1 MTARYSR
8 IVDARPKGHH
18 AMSPAT
24 SRGRARW
31 SLGALAALVLACAV
45 AWATAGDSHSDLEIY
60 RFGVDT
66 LWSGGD
72 LYGAL
77 PLSEA
82 GIPLLFIYPPFA
94 ALVLTPLAAVPWTG
108 AVLLLF
114 ALSLAALGITFYAI
128 TRSLWPSGDRRK
140 ALLVASLAITP
151 ALFLEPVRQ
160 TLGFGQ
166 INLLLMG
173 LVAADCLL
181 ARGRYRGIGVGL
193 AAAIKLTPMA
203 FLLFFLVRKDFR
215 GALTAMG
222 TFVAASAV
230 AFAVAP
236 EASARYWF
244 GGFAGASGISG
255 TSFHTNQTLQAVLA
269 RLGADP
275 AKPWW
280 LIATGVL
287 LVLVTLT
294 MYRSAV
300 VPALL
305 LNATFALLISPTSWS
320 HHWVW
325 IAPAL
330 LTTAAYV
337 VLHRRNHRL
346 ALTWLAI
353 TGVAATI
360 FVAAPFRYF
369 PAFDRPGQT
378 WTTAQQWLGNCYV
391 LAGLVFLAVSA
402 VLALRKGPRCST

>member
-1 MTARYSR
+1 
-8 IVDARPKGHH
+8 
-18 AMSPAT
+18 MSPT
-24 SRGRARW
+24 KSRGRAW
-31 SLGALAALVLACAV
+31 WPVGAFAALALACAV
-45 AWATAGDSHSDLEIY
+45 AWATTGASHSDLEIY

-66 LWSGGD
+66 LWNGGD

-77 PLSEA
+77 PLSDA

-94 ALVLTPLAAVPWTG
+94 ALVLTPLALVPWSG

-114 ALSLAALGITFYAI
+114 ALSLAALGITFYGI
-128 TRSLWPSGDRRK
+128 VRTLWPSGDRRK

-181 ARGRYRGIGVGL
+181 AKGRYRGIGVGL

-215 GALTAMG
+215 GALTASG

-244 GGFAGASGISG
+244 GGLAGASGISG

-269 RLGADP
+269 RFGVEGA
-275 AKPWW
+275 AKPLWII
-280 LIATGVL
+280 LTGVL
-287 LVLVTLT
+287 LLLVTLT

-330 LTTAAYV
+330 FTTAAYV
-337 VLHRRNHRL
+337 VLRRR
-346 ALTWLAI
+346 AVVWLAV
-353 TGVAATI
+353 TGVVATI

-378 WTTAQQWLGNCYV
+378 WTTTQQWLGNCYV
-391 LAGLVFLAVSA
+391 VAGLVFLVVAAVI
-402 VLALRKGPRCST
+402 ALRKGPRCST

>member
-1 MTARYSR
+1 MFPTSSR
-8 IVDARPKGHH
+8 
-18 AMSPAT
+18 
-24 SRGRARW
+24 SRGRAW
-31 SLGALAALVLACAV
+31 WLLGGLAATITACVV
-45 AWATAGDSHSDLEIY
+45 ALLTAGSSHSDLEIY

-72 LYGAL
+72 LYGSL

-94 ALVLTPLAAVPWTG
+94 ALLLTPLALLPWNG
-108 AVLLLF
+108 AVIALF
-114 ALSLAALGITFYAI
+114 LAGLAALGITFYAI
-128 TRSLWPSGDRRK
+128 TRTLWPAGDRRK

-166 INLLLMG
+166 INLPLMG

-181 ARGRYRGIGVGL
+181 AKGRYRGIGVGI
-193 AAAIKLTPMA
+193 AAAVKLTPMA
-203 FLLFFLVRKDFR
+203 FLLFFLVRRDFR
-215 GALTAMG
+215 GALTAVG
-222 TFVAASAV
+222 TFGATSAI
-230 AFAVAP
+230 AFLVAP
-236 EASARYWF
+236 EASTRYWF

-269 RLGADP
+269 RFGVGATAATP
-275 AKPWW
+275 LW
-280 LIATGVL
+280 LFLTVVL
-287 LVLVTLT
+287 LALVTVT
-294 MYRSAV
+294 MYRSAA

-330 LTTAAYV
+330 FTTAACV
-337 VLHRRNHRL
+337 VLHRHDKRR
-346 ALTWLAI
+346 ALTWLAVTGI
-353 TGVAATI
+353 TATI

-378 WTTAQQWLGNCYV
+378 WTAAQQWLGNCYV
-391 LAGLVFLAVSA
+391 AAGLVFIAVAA
-402 VLALRKGPRCST
+402 VFAVRNRRETA

>member
-1 MTARYSR
+1 
-8 IVDARPKGHH
+8 
-18 AMSPAT
+18 MSPAT
-24 SRGRARW
+24 SRGRTW
-31 SLGALAALVLACAV
+31 WPVGAFAALVLACAV
-45 AWATAGDSHSDLEIY
+45 AWVTTGDSHSDLEIY

-66 LWSGGD
+66 LWTGGD

-77 PLSEA
+77 PLSDA

-94 ALVLTPLAAVPWTG
+94 ALALTPLAVLPWTG
-108 AVLLLF
+108 AVLVLY

-128 TRSLWPSGDRRK
+128 TRTLWPSADRRK

-193 AAAIKLTPMA
+193 AAAVKLTPMA

-215 GALTAMG
+215 GALTSMG

-236 EASARYWF
+236 EASVRYWF
-244 GGFAGASGISG
+244 GGLAGASGISG

-269 RLGADP
+269 RFGAES
-275 AKPWW
+275 AKPLW
-280 LIATGVL
+280 LVLTVVL
-287 LVLVTLT
+287 LALVTLT
-294 MYRSAV
+294 MSRSAA

-330 LTTAAYV
+330 FTTAACA
-337 VLHRRNHRL
+337 VLHRHDHRR
-346 ALTWLAI
+346 ALIWLAV
-353 TGVAATI
+353 TGVGATV

-378 WTTAQQWLGNCYV
+378 WTAAQQWLGNCYV
-391 LAGLVFLAVSA
+391 LAGLIFLVVAG
-402 VLALRKGPRCST
+402 VLALRKEHRCST

>member
-1 MTARYSR
+1 
-8 IVDARPKGHH
+8 
-18 AMSPAT
+18 MSPT
-24 SRGRARW
+24 KSRGRAGW
-31 SLGALAALVLACAV
+31 SLGASAALALACAV
-45 AWATAGDSHSDLEIY
+45 AMMTAGTSHSDLEIY

-77 PLSEA
+77 PLSDA

-94 ALVLTPLAAVPWTG
+94 ALVLTPLAMVPWTG

-128 TRSLWPSGDRRK
+128 ARTLWPSGDRRK
-140 ALLVASLAITP
+140 ALFVASLAITP

-215 GALTAMG
+215 GALTAVG

-244 GGFAGASGISG
+244 GGLAGASGISG

-269 RLGADP
+269 RFGVESA
-275 AKPWW
+275 AKPLWMA
-280 LIATGVL
+280 LTGVL
-287 LVLVTLT
+287 LVLVTVT
-294 MYRSAV
+294 MYRSAPV
-300 VPALL
+300 RALL

-330 LTTAAYV
+330 FTTAACA
-337 VLHRRNHRL
+337 VLHRQDRRR
-346 ALTWLAI
+346 AAAWIAV
-353 TGVAATI
+353 TGVVATI

-378 WTTAQQWLGNCYV
+378 WTTTQQWLGNCYV
-391 LAGLVFLAVSA
+391 LAGLVFLAVAGALS
-402 VLALRKGPRCST
+402 LRKRG

>member
-1 MTARYSR
+1 
-8 IVDARPKGHH
+8 
-18 AMSPAT
+18 MSPVT
-24 SRGRARW
+24 SRGRAW
-31 SLGALAALVLACAV
+31 WPVGAFAALALACAV
-45 AWATAGDSHSDLEIY
+45 AWATTGDSHSDLEIY
-60 RFGVDT
+60 RFGVDA
-66 LWSGGD
+66 LWNGGD

-77 PLSEA
+77 PLSDA

-94 ALVLTPLAAVPWTG
+94 ALILTPLALVPWTG
-108 AVLLLF
+108 SVLLLF
-114 ALSLAALGITFYAI
+114 ALGLAALGVTFYAV
-128 TRSLWPSGDRRK
+128 TRTLWPSGDKRK

-193 AAAIKLTPMA
+193 AAAVKLTPMA

-222 TFVAASAV
+222 TFLAASAV

-244 GGFAGASGISG
+244 GGLAGASGISG

-269 RLGADP
+269 RFGAES

-280 LIATGVL
+280 LVLTGAL
-287 LVLVTLT
+287 LALVTLT
-294 MYRSAV
+294 MYRSAA

-330 LTTAAYV
+330 FTTAACV
-337 VLHRRNHRL
+337 VLHRQDRRRAL
-346 ALTWLAI
+346 AWLAM
-353 TGVAATI
+353 TGVIATV

-378 WTTAQQWLGNCYV
+378 WTAAQQWLGNCYV
-391 LAGLVFLAVSA
+391 LAGLVFLVVAG
-402 VLALRKGPRCST
+402 VLALRKRV

>member
-1 MTARYSR
+1 
-8 IVDARPKGHH
+8 
-18 AMSPAT
+18 MSPVT
-24 SRGRARW
+24 SRGRAW
-31 SLGALAALVLACAV
+31 WPVGAFAALALACLV
-45 AWATAGDSHSDLEIY
+45 AWATTGDSHSDLEIY

-66 LWSGGD
+66 LWNGGD

-77 PLSEA
+77 PLSDA

-94 ALVLTPLAAVPWTG
+94 ALVLTPLALVPWTG
-108 AVLLLF
+108 SVLLLF
-114 ALSLAALGITFYAI
+114 ALGLAALGVTFYAI
-128 TRSLWPSGDRRK
+128 ARTLWPSADRRK

-193 AAAIKLTPMA
+193 AAAVKLTPMA

-215 GALTAMG
+215 GALTATG

-244 GGFAGASGISG
+244 GGLAGASGISG

-269 RLGADP
+269 RFGAES

-280 LIATGVL
+280 LVLTGVL

-294 MYRSAV
+294 MYRSAA

-330 LTTAAYV
+330 FTTAAFV
-337 VLHRRNHRL
+337 VLHRRDRRRAL
-346 ALTWLAI
+346 AWLAV
-353 TGVAATI
+353 TGVIATV
-360 FVAAPFRYF
+360 FVTAPFRYF

-378 WTTAQQWLGNCYV
+378 WTAAQQWLGNCYV
-391 LAGLVFLAVSA
+391 LAGLVFLVCAGVF
-402 VLALRKGPRCST
+402 ALRKGPRCST

>member
-1 MTARYSR
+1 MLPT
-8 IVDARPKGHH
+8 K
-18 AMSPAT
+18 
-24 SRGRARW
+24 SRGRTW
-31 SLGALAALVLACAV
+31 WPVGAFAALVLACAV
-45 AWATAGDSHSDLEIY
+45 AWATTGASHSDLEIY

-66 LWSGGD
+66 LWNGGD

-77 PLSEA
+77 PLSDA

-94 ALVLTPLAAVPWTG
+94 ALVLTPLALVPWNG

-114 ALSLAALGITFYAI
+114 ALSLAALGITFYGI
-128 TRSLWPSGDRRK
+128 TRTLWPSGDRRK

-166 INLLLMG
+166 INLVLMG

-269 RLGADP
+269 RFGVESA
-275 AKPWW
+275 AKPLWIV
-280 LIATGVL
+280 LTGVL
-287 LVLVTLT
+287 LVLVAVT
-294 MYRSAV
+294 MYRSAA

-305 LNATFALLISPTSWS
+305 LNATFALLVSPTSWS

-330 LTTAAYV
+330 FTTAAYV
-337 VLHRRNHRL
+337 ALRHRAML
-346 ALTWLAI
+346 WLAV
-353 TGVAATI
+353 TGAGATI

-391 LAGLVFLAVSA
+391 VAGLLFLVVAA

>member
-1 MTARYSR
+1 
-8 IVDARPKGHH
+8 
-18 AMSPAT
+18 MSPVT
-24 SRGRARW
+24 SRDRAW
-31 SLGALAALVLACAV
+31 WTAGAFAALALACVV
-45 AWATAGDSHSDLEIY
+45 AWVTTGDSHSDLEIY

-66 LWSGGD
+66 LWNGGD

-77 PLSEA
+77 PLSDA

-94 ALVLTPLAAVPWTG
+94 ALALTPLALVPWTG
-108 AVLLLF
+108 SVLLLF
-114 ALSLAALGITFYAI
+114 ALGLAALGVTFYAI
-128 TRSLWPSGDRRK
+128 TRTLWPSGDRRK

-166 INLLLMG
+166 INLPLMG

-193 AAAIKLTPMA
+193 AAAVKLTPMA

-244 GGFAGASGISG
+244 GGLAGASGISG

-269 RLGADP
+269 RLGAES

-280 LIATGVL
+280 LVLTGVL
-287 LVLVTLT
+287 LVLVALT
-294 MYRSAV
+294 MYRSAA

-330 LTTAAYV
+330 FTTAACV
-337 VLHRRNHRL
+337 VLHRRDRRR
-346 ALTWLAI
+346 AVAWLAV
-353 TGVAATI
+353 TGVVATV

-378 WTTAQQWLGNCYV
+378 WTAAQQWLGNCYV
-391 LAGLVFLAVSA
+391 LAGLVFLVCAGVF
-402 VLALRKGPRCST
+402 ALRKGTRCST

>member
-1 MTARYSR
+1 
-8 IVDARPKGHH
+8 
-18 AMSPAT
+18 MSPVT
-24 SRGRARW
+24 SRGRAW
-31 SLGALAALVLACAV
+31 WPVCAFAALVLACVV
-45 AWATAGDSHSDLEIY
+45 AWATTGDSHSDLEIY

-66 LWSGGD
+66 LWNGGD

-77 PLSEA
+77 PLSDA

-94 ALVLTPLAAVPWTG
+94 ALMLTPLALVPWT
-108 AVLLLF
+108 ASVFLLF
-114 ALSLAALGITFYAI
+114 ALSLAALGVTFYAV
-128 TRSLWPSGDRRK
+128 TRTLWPSGDRRK

-193 AAAIKLTPMA
+193 AAAVKLTPMA

-215 GALTAMG
+215 GALTSVG

-244 GGFAGASGISG
+244 GGLAGASGISG

-269 RLGADP
+269 RFGVES

-280 LIATGVL
+280 LALTAVL
-287 LVLVTLT
+287 LALVALT
-294 MYRSAV
+294 MYRSAA

-330 LTTAAYV
+330 FTTAAFA
-337 VLHRRNHRL
+337 VLHRRDRRR
-346 ALTWLAI
+346 ASAWLAV
-353 TGVAATI
+353 TGVIATV

-369 PAFDRPGQT
+369 PAFDRPSQT

-391 LAGLVFLAVSA
+391 LAGLVFLAASG

>member
-1 MTARYSR
+1 
-8 IVDARPKGHH
+8 
-18 AMSPAT
+18 MSPAT

-31 SLGALAALVLACAV
+31 SAGAFAALVLACAV
-45 AWATAGDSHSDLEIY
+45 AWATTGASHSDLEIY

-66 LWSGGD
+66 LWAGGD

-94 ALVLTPLAAVPWTG
+94 ALVLTPLALVPWTG
-108 AVLLLF
+108 SVLLLF
-114 ALSLAALGITFYAI
+114 ALGLAALGITFYAI
-128 TRSLWPSGDRRK
+128 TRTLWPSGDRRR

-166 INLLLMG
+166 INLPLMG

-181 ARGRYRGIGVGL
+181 ARGRYRGIGVGI
-193 AAAIKLTPMA
+193 AAAVKLTPMA

-215 GALTAMG
+215 GALTALG

-244 GGFAGASGISG
+244 GGLAGASGISG
-255 TSFHTNQTLQAVLA
+255 TSFHTNQTLQAVFA
-269 RLGADP
+269 RLGVDSAA
-275 AKPWW
+275 AKPLW
-280 LIATGVL
+280 LVLTGVL

-294 MYRSAV
+294 MYRSAP

-330 LTTAAYV
+330 FTTAACA
-337 VLHRRNHRL
+337 VLHRQDRGRAVASL
-346 ALTWLAI
+346 AA
-353 TGVAATI
+353 TGVVATV

-378 WTTAQQWLGNCYV
+378 WTAAQQWLGNCYV
-391 LAGLVFLAVSA
+391 LAGLLFLVVSG
-402 VLALRKGPRCST
+402 VLALRKRAHAD

>member
-1 MTARYSR
+1 ML
-8 IVDARPKGHH
+8 
-18 AMSPAT
+18 PAT
-24 SRGRARW
+24 SRGRASW
-31 SLGALAALVLACAV
+31 SLGAFAALAMACV
-45 AWATAGDSHSDLEIY
+45 VVWATAGDSHSDLEIY

-66 LWSGGD
+66 LWNGGD

-77 PLSEA
+77 PLSDA

-94 ALVLTPLAAVPWTG
+94 ALPLTPLALLPWTG
-108 AVLLLF
+108 AVILLF
-114 ALSLAALGITFYAI
+114 ALSLAALGVTFYAI

-140 ALLVASLAITP
+140 ALLVAALAITP
-151 ALFLEPVRQ
+151 SLFLEPVRQ

-193 AAAIKLTPMA
+193 AAAVKLTPMA
-203 FLLFFLVRKDFR
+203 FLLFFLLRKDFR
-215 GALTAMG
+215 GALTAAG
-222 TFVAASAV
+222 SFVAASAL

-244 GGFAGASGISG
+244 GGLAGASGISG

-269 RLGADP
+269 RFGVDSAA

-280 LIATGVL
+280 LILTGVL

-294 MYRSAV
+294 MSRSAV

-330 LTTAAYV
+330 FTTAAYT
-337 VLHRRNHRL
+337 VLRRRNRRQ
-346 ALTWLAI
+346 AAAWLAV
-353 TGVAATI
+353 TAVVATI

-391 LAGLVFLAVSA
+391 LAGLGFVVVSG
-402 VLALRKGPRCST
+402 VLALREHRRSPKGL

>member
-1 MTARYSR
+1 ML
-8 IVDARPKGHH
+8 
-18 AMSPAT
+18 PAT
-24 SRGRARW
+24 SRGRTSW
-31 SLGALAALVLACAV
+31 SLGAFAALAMACAV

-66 LWSGGD
+66 LWKGGD

-77 PLSEA
+77 PLSDA

-94 ALVLTPLAAVPWTG
+94 ALLLTPLALLPWTG
-108 AVLLLF
+108 AVVLLF
-114 ALSLAALGITFYAI
+114 ALSLAALGVSFYAI
-128 TRSLWPSGDRRK
+128 TRVLWPSGDRRK
-140 ALLVASLAITP
+140 TLLIAALAVTP
-151 ALFLEPVRQ
+151 SLFLEPVRQ

-193 AAAIKLTPMA
+193 AAAVKLTPMA

-215 GALTAMG
+215 GALTAVG

-230 AFAVAP
+230 AFAIAP

-269 RLGADP
+269 RFGVDSAA
-275 AKPWW
+275 AKPLW
-280 LIATGVL
+280 LVLTVVL
-287 LVLVTLT
+287 LALVAVT
-294 MYRSAV
+294 MYRSSV
-300 VPALL
+300 VQALL

-330 LTTAAYV
+330 FTTAACA
-337 VLHRRNHRL
+337 VLHHRDHRRAL
-346 ALTWLAI
+346 AWLAV
-353 TGVAATI
+353 TGVVATV

-391 LAGLVFLAVSA
+391 LAGLVFLLASG
-402 VLALRKGPRCST
+402 VLALRKRV

>member
-1 MTARYSR
+1 
-8 IVDARPKGHH
+8 
-18 AMSPAT
+18 MSPAS
-24 SRGRARW
+24 SRGRSWW
-31 SLGALAALVLACAV
+31 SAGALAALAV
-45 AWATAGDSHSDLEIY
+45 AYVVAMLTAGNSHSDLEIY

-66 LWSGGD
+66 LWNGGD

-77 PLSEA
+77 PLSDA
-82 GIPLLFIYPPFA
+82 GIPLLFVYPPFA
-94 ALVLTPLAAVPWTG
+94 ALMLTPLALAPWPG
-108 AVLLLF
+108 AVFLLF
-114 ALSLAALGITFYAI
+114 VLSLAALGVTFHAI
-128 TRSLWPSGDRRK
+128 TRTLWPSGDRWK
-140 ALLVASLAITP
+140 ALLVSSAAITP

-193 AAAIKLTPMA
+193 AAAVKLTPMA
-203 FLLFFLVRKDFR
+203 FLLFFLIRKDFR

-244 GGFAGASGISG
+244 GGLAGASGISG
-255 TSFHTNQTLQAVLA
+255 TSFHTNQTLRAVLA
-269 RLGADP
+269 RFGVDSAA
-275 AKPWW
+275 AKPLW
-280 LIATGVL
+280 LILTGVL

-305 LNATFALLISPTSWS
+305 LNAAFALLISPTSWS

-330 LTTAAYV
+330 FTTAACA
-337 VLHRRNHRL
+337 VLHRRNHRRAL
-346 ALTWLAI
+346 AWLAV
-353 TGVAATI
+353 TGVVATI
-360 FVAAPFRYF
+360 FVTAPFRYF

-378 WTTAQQWLGNCYV
+378 WTATQQWLGNCYIV
-391 LAGLVFLAVSA
+391 AGLVFVAVSG
-402 VLALRKGPRCST
+402 VLALRKRQGDPWI

>member
-1 MTARYSR
+1 
-8 IVDARPKGHH
+8 
-18 AMSPAT
+18 MSPT
-24 SRGRARW
+24 KSHGRARW
-31 SLGALAALVLACAV
+31 SLGAFAALVPAAAV
-45 AWATAGDSHSDLEIY
+45 VWATAGDSHSDLEIY
-60 RFGVDT
+60 RFGVDA
-66 LWSGGD
+66 LWAGGD

-77 PLSEA
+77 PLSDA

-94 ALVLTPLAAVPWTG
+94 ALALTPLALMPWTG

-114 ALSLAALGITFYAI
+114 ALGLGALGITFYAI
-128 TRSLWPSGDRRK
+128 IRTLRPSGDRRK
-140 ALLVASLAITP
+140 AMLVASLAITP

-173 LVAADCLL
+173 FVAADCLL

-222 TFVAASAV
+222 TFMAASAV

-244 GGFAGASGISG
+244 GGLAGASGISG

-269 RLGADP
+269 RFGTDS
-275 AKPWW
+275 AKPLWIV
-280 LIATGVL
+280 LTGVL

-294 MYRSAV
+294 MYRSAI

-330 LTTAAYV
+330 FTTAAYV
-337 VLHRRNHRL
+337 VLKRRKVVWL
-346 ALTWLAI
+346 ALT
-353 TGVAATI
+353 GVVATI

-391 LAGLVFLAVSA
+391 LAGLVFVVVAAVF
-402 VLALRKGPRCST
+402 ALREGPRCST

>member
-1 MTARYSR
+1 
-8 IVDARPKGHH
+8 
-18 AMSPAT
+18 MSPT
-24 SRGRARW
+24 KSRGRARW
-31 SLGALAALVLACAV
+31 SLGAFAALALACAV
-45 AWATAGDSHSDLEIY
+45 ALMTAGTSHSDLEIY

-77 PLSEA
+77 PLSDA

-94 ALVLTPLAAVPWTG
+94 ALVLTPLALVPWTG
-108 AVLLLF
+108 AVLVLF
-114 ALSLAALGITFYAI
+114 ALSLAALGITFYGI
-128 TRSLWPSGDRRK
+128 VRTLWPSGDWRK

-193 AAAIKLTPMA
+193 AAAVKLTPMA

-215 GALTAMG
+215 GALTAVG
-222 TFVAASAV
+222 TFLAASAV

-255 TSFHTNQTLQAVLA
+255 TSFHTNQTLQAVLTRFGVESA
-269 RLGADP
+269 
-275 AKPWW
+275 AKPLWIV
-280 LIATGVL
+280 LTGVL
-287 LVLVTLT
+287 LVLVTVT
-294 MYRSAV
+294 MYRSAPV
-300 VPALL
+300 QALL

-330 LTTAAYV
+330 FTTTTAAA
-337 VLHRRNHRL
+337 VLHRRDRRR
-346 ALTWLAI
+346 AAGWLAV
-353 TGVAATI
+353 TGVVATI

-378 WTTAQQWLGNCYV
+378 WTTTQQWLGNCYV
-391 LAGLVFLAVSA
+391 LAGLVFLAVAGS
-402 VLALRKGPRCST
+402 LSLRKRV